1 MIMAISGPHKVVL
14 IIRVTMRMRAGD
26 HQSVKHDI
34 IGRLPRCA
42 DNHQSDDDGNESQD
56 GVRNT

>member
-1 MIMAISGPHKVVL
+1 MIKAISRPHKIVL
-14 IIRVTMRMRAGD
+14 VIRVRMRMRAGD

-42 DNHQSDDDGNESQD
+42 DNHQSDYDGNESQD